1 MERKSPPTS
10 RRHGRIVDLPKPDH
24 PRRLCLMEGSQ
35 LLELEAPPELLAGGV
50 LTGFALGDL
59 VAFQL
64 DDQGRVGALERQG
77 GPPEGQWDEAGDGLR
92 WRRPGEPA
100 SRMAFL
106 RLRGRILQEIRGYF
120 DGEGFLEVDTP
131 ALVHAP
137 TPEPQ
142 FVPLSVNAVAG
153 VNAVTGGSAVAGAG
167 GGYLIT
173 SPEFQLKRL
182 LVGGFEK
189 IYRLG
194 PVFRGGEAGER
205 HNPEFTMLEWYRTQT
220 DLEAMAQDL
229 EALLGRLAPLAR
241 PTDTGAGRG
250 PELPGN
256 PALAPALEQPFKRS
270 TVGALLKHHLGIHLN
285 GVTTAPALREAA
297 LAAKVPGAGQLPD
310 DFERAF
316 FTLWDR
322 IEQSLGPEPLLVGD
336 WPAPLASLARLK
348 PGEPTLAE
356 RMELYAGG
364 YELANGFAEL
374 TDAAEQRRRF
384 EADLAARKALGLPA
398 LPLDERF
405 LEALASG
412 MPPASGMALGVERLV
427 MLIGGAKHIRQ
438 VMPFT
443 ADEL

>member
-1 MERKSPPTS
+1 
-10 RRHGRIVDLPKPDH
+10 
-24 PRRLCLMEGSQ
+24 
-35 LLELEAPPELLAGGV
+35 
-50 LTGFALGDL
+50 
-59 VAFQL
+59 
-64 DDQGRVGALERQG
+64 
-77 GPPEGQWDEAGDGLR
+77 
-92 WRRPGEPA
+92 
-100 SRMAFL
+100 
-106 RLRGRILQEIRGYF
+106 LRGRILQEIRGYF
-120 DGEGFLEVDTP
+120 DSEGFLEVETP
-131 ALVHAP
+131 ALVPAP

-142 FVPLSVNAVAG
+142 IAPLSVIAVSG
-153 VNAVTGGSAVAGAG
+153 VKAVTGVSAVAGAG

-205 HNPEFTMLEWYRTQT
+205 HNPEFTMLEWYRSQT

-229 EALLGRLAPLAR
+229 EALLSRLAPLSRPEDPAR
-241 PTDTGAGRG
+241 PMDSGAGQG

-256 PALAPALEQPFKRS
+256 PALAPALERPFKRS
-270 TVGALLKHHLGIHLN
+270 TVGALFKHHLGMDLSGI
-285 GVTTAPALREAA
+285 TTAPALREAA
-297 LAAKVPGAGQLPD
+297 LTAKVPGAGQLPD

-322 IEQSLGPEPLLVGD
+322 IEPNLGPEPLLVGD

-348 PGEPTLAE
+348 PGDPTLAE

-384 EADLAARKALGLPA
+384 EADLAARKALGLPG